1 LFFLGSGGSLNLL
14 NVNPGLVVWT
24 LATFIFVLII
34 LKKFAWDLILKAI
47 DDRTAGIEGEISKAT
62 SLRAEAEKVLKD
74 YQDKV
79 NHSRDEALGIIN
91 EAKSDANNLKHKMV
105 DDANAEIRKMKEQSL
120 NDIELAKAKAVHEM
134 QIKIAEL
141 SVQIAGE
148 ILEKQL
154 KKEDYSAFID
164 KELSKLESI

>member
-1 LFFLGSGGSLNLL
+1 M
-14 NVNPGLVVWT
+14 
-24 LATFIFVLII
+24 LII

>member
-1 LFFLGSGGSLNLL
+1 MFFLGSGGGLNLL

-24 LATFIFVLII
+24 LVTFLVVVFI

-47 DDRTAGIEGEISKAT
+47 DDRTAGIEGEITKAST
-62 SLRAEAEKVLKD
+62 LRAEAEKVLKD

-79 NHSRDEALGIIN
+79 NHSKDEALGIIN
-91 EAKSDANNLKHKMV
+91 EAKSDASVIKNKMV
-105 DDANAEIRKMKEQSL
+105 DDANDEIRKMREQSL
-120 NDIELAKAKAVHEM
+120 REIELAKTKAVHEM

-164 KELSKLESI
+164 KELSKLERI